1 VFVAAASCAFADNF
15 GTLNFTVGVPGDTTM
30 NLVANGQTE
39 DVYIGPYTYS
49 VWNPINS
56 AGHSLLSSTFSSA
69 TSSNPT
75 QVTGFCVDYVNNIYT
90 GTTYTANVLSLGDPG
105 SLQSLGSGTANV
117 SAVATEIKQLM
128 TEYETLPGADPYAPA
143 VNKSS
148 TAFQLALWAVVTDKT
163 LNPTNIGDSQGAF
176 YVPGGSTVA
185 NLSSTDP
192 VQVANALLQGMS
204 GTLVDPGLGVYSLVP
219 TDGDQIQ
226 SLVLTF
232 GSFTRQSAPEPASLV
247 GLCGLALCGLP
258 IGVRTVWRRAI
269 YRRGRRDQQTR

>member
-1 VFVAAASCAFADNF
+1 MLVLLAAGRSAFADNF
-15 GTLNFTVGVPGDTTM
+15 GTLDFTVGVPGDTTM

-49 VWNPINS
+49 VWNPVNS
-56 AGHSLLSSTFSSA
+56 AGNTLLTTTFSGA
-69 TSSNPT
+69 TSSKPT
-75 QVTGFCVDYVNNIYT
+75 NVTGFCVDYVNNIDVGPAYI
-90 GTTYTANVLSLGDPG
+90 ANVLSLGDPG
-105 SLQSLGSGTANV
+105 SLQSLGAGTASV

-128 TEYETLPGADPYAPA
+128 TEYETLPGANPYAPA
-143 VNKSS
+143 ANTSS
-148 TAFQLALWAVVTDKT
+148 TALQLALWAVVTDKT
-163 LNPTNIGDSQGAF
+163 LDPTNVGNAQGAF

-192 VQVANALLQGMS
+192 VQVANAMLQGMPA
-204 GTLVDPGLGVYSLVP
+204 TLVDPGLGVYSLVP

-232 GSFTRQSAPEPASLV
+232 GSFGPQTSVPEPVSLV

-258 IGVRTVWRRAI
+258 IGARAI
-269 YRRGRRDQQTR
+269 RRRGRRD